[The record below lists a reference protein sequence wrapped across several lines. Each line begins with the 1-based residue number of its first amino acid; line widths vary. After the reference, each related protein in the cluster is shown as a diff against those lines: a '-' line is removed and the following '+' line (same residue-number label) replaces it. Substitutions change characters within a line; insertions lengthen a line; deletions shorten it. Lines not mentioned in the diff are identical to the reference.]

1 MVTNRNAKENQ
12 GIVMGI
18 DIGGTGIKA
27 APVDAAH
34 GKLLGQVLREPTPQP
49 SKPMAILDLIERILD
64 KFHWNGPLGIG
75 FPGVVKQGV
84 VRSAANMDKE
94 WIDFSALQA
103 LRERFGTTVH
113 LMNDADA
120 AGLAEMKFGAGKP
133 YDGHEGGTVLM
144 FTLGTG
150 IGSALFVDGHL
161 VPNTELGHLELQG
174 VDAEKLAA
182 ASIKTRENLS
192 WEVWAERLNLF
203 LQQVEF
209 LLSPDVFIIG
219 GGISSEYR
227 KFFPLLQVHA
237 TLLPATMGN
246 DAGIIGAGL
255 GCAVGM

>member
-1 MVTNRNAKENQ
+1 MITNRIAKENQ
-12 GIVMGI
+12 EIVLGI

-27 APVDAAH
+27 ALVNTVN
-34 GKLLGQVLREPTPQP
+34 GKLLGQVLRMPTPQP
-49 SKPMAILDLIERILD
+49 ATPKAVVNVIREIIAHFCWRGDV
-64 KFHWNGPLGIG
+64 GCG
-75 FPGVVKQGV
+75 FPGVVKEGITL
-84 VRSAANMDKE
+84 SAANVAKE
-94 WIDFSALQA
+94 WVNFPFQA
-103 LRERFGTTVH
+103 ELETMVNAPVVVI
-113 LMNDADA
+113 NDADA

-133 YDGHEGGTVLM
+133 YYGHGGGTVLM
-144 FTLGTG
+144 LTLGTG

-174 VDAEKLAA
+174 VDAEKMAA

-219 GGISSEYR
+219 GGISSEYQ

-237 TLLPATMGN
+237 TLLPANMGN

-255 GCAVGM
+255 RCALRM